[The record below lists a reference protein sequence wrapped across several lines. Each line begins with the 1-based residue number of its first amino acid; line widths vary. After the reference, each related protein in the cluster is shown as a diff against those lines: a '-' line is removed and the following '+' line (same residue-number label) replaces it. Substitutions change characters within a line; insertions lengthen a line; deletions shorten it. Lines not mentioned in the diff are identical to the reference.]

1 MKINKK
7 NHTHRVILD
16 PHQQPRLVLNF
27 HFLVLLVRAIELNE
41 APVSLHAT
49 EQALREASA
58 DVLCHDGLRLAE
70 ARDMAKYIRLR
81 SIFAPEKP
89 SLHLPT
95 PARLHF
101 GVRASALLGLGIP
114 RVLHRA
120 LRADQEAPR
129 LQSIIIIFI
138 K

>member
-1 MKINKK
+1 MKKETE

-58 DVLCHDGLRLAE
+58 DILCHDGLRPAE
-70 ARDMAKYIRLR
+70 ARDL
-81 SIFAPEKP
+81 APEKP

-101 GVRASALLGLGIP
+101 GVRTSALLGLGIP
-114 RVLHRA
+114 RVFHRA

-129 LQSIIIIFI
+129 LQ
-138 K
+138 